1 MKVNNIVCVVLK
13 YWWWNTLSATFNQKI
28 ESAIIAWMTSFFMGE
43 IFPFYR
49 DYRSFIMGGFFI
61 KFDGIWTWS
70 TLFKNSAMEEAW
82 LPVAI
87 DNISDFDIEKLDMAR
102 HVDEYDTFCL
112 RNLATSQPSIYFP
125 RWIVE
130 AAKLCNLAAL

>member
-1 MKVNNIVCVVLK
+1 
-13 YWWWNTLSATFNQKI
+13 
-28 ESAIIAWMTSFFMGE
+28 
-43 IFPFYR
+43 
-49 DYRSFIMGGFFI
+49 MGGFFI

-102 HVDEYDTFCL
+102 HVDEYANFCL
-112 RNLATSQPSIYFP
+112 RNLVTSQPQINFP
-125 RWIVE
+125 KRIV
-130 AAKLCNLAAL
+130 KLRNFVTL